1 MITRKSQSGRK
12 GFTLMELLVAISI
25 LGFSMV
31 AINGLLSL
39 GMRNAVDAQIL
50 TTSQFLAETKLS
62 EVKTGLISP
71 TSTGKIPFTA
81 EETMD
86 PFTYEVQSQT
96 IGSDGNLMA
105 IQILVEYTPPD
116 GSRPLITTLT
126 TWMIDPQLELAE
138 DANDPIQ
145 QMLLELEGTQ

>member
-1 MITRKSQSGRK
+1 
-12 GFTLMELLVAISI
+12 
-25 LGFSMV
+25 
-31 AINGLLSL
+31 
-39 GMRNAVDAQIL
+39 
-50 TTSQFLAETKLS
+50 
-62 EVKTGLISP
+62 
-71 TSTGKIPFTA
+71 
-81 EETMD
+81 MD